1 MLELVYM
8 SMGEISD
15 AERNILYSCIAP
27 ERREQL
33 KMRKNQTS
41 ADRSLAAE
49 ALARV
54 MLLQAVRKIGEE
66 KLAQCDCIPDDF
78 PYSGGNSGSLQ
89 AKDFVIYRDENGK
102 PYQGT
107 VPGLYFNCSHSG
119 SMVACAIADA
129 EVGVDIQKITDG
141 SKVKERIFCKQEL
154 SENPCF
160 TEIWAKKESY
170 LKLTGEGLRRE
181 MATLYVRIMQ
191 ENGEVQWFG
200 GPVCDG
206 YYLYACVGGETDVQ
220 KNGWKMYR
228 MTLQEVLKTIREN
241 G

>member
-8 SMGEISD
+8 SIEELGDSD
-15 AERNILYSCIAP
+15 REILYSCIAP

-41 ADRSLAAE
+41 AALSLVAE
-49 ALARV
+49 GLARV
-54 MLLQAVRKIGEE
+54 MLLQMAKGMR
-66 KLAQCDCIPDDF
+66 
-78 PYSGGNSGSLQ
+78 
-89 AKDFVIYRDENGK
+89 AKDFVISRDGNGK

-107 VPGLYFNCSHSG
+107 VPGLYFNYSHSG
-119 SMVACAIADA
+119 NMVACAIADA
-129 EVGVDIQKITDG
+129 EVGVDIQKV
-141 SKVKERIFCKQEL
+141 SENVKVRERIFCPQEL
-154 SENPCF
+154 EEDCCF
-160 TEIWAKKESY
+160 TEIWTKKESY

-181 MATLYVRIMQ
+181 MSTLCVQKMQ
-191 ENGEVQWFG
+191 NDGEVKWFG

-220 KNGWKMYR
+220 KNGWKMYG

>member
-1 MLELVYM
+1 M
-8 SMGEISD
+8 
-15 AERNILYSCIAP
+15 
-27 ERREQL
+27 
-33 KMRKNQTS
+33 
-41 ADRSLAAE
+41 
-49 ALARV
+49 ARV
-54 MLLQAVRKIGEE
+54 MLLQMAKGMR
-66 KLAQCDCIPDDF
+66 
-78 PYSGGNSGSLQ
+78 
-89 AKDFVIYRDENGK
+89 AKDFVISRDGNGK

-107 VPGLYFNCSHSG
+107 VPGLYFNYSHSG
-119 SMVACAIADA
+119 NMVACAIADA

-191 ENGEVQWFG
+191 ENGEVQWLG